1 METRTRPPNG
11 AAAHPEARR
20 AEPRPG
26 DERLNGEMT
35 ALLRQAA
42 EGREERLRAR
52 TLEDERDARHATA
65 ALYAL
70 VDDGPRAGRR

>member
-1 METRTRPPNG
+1 MDTKTRPPNRAAPHAESRR
-11 AAAHPEARR
+11 AAA
-20 AEPRPG
+20 RPD

-35 ALLRQAA
+35 ALLRHAA

-70 VDDGPRAGRR
+70 VDHEPRAGKR